1 MNVVFQKCYTE
12 DLCTCSNCVTLVH
25 DILGPL
31 DTASMQAVNIIKPK
45 CYSIVNPS
53 VKSNTVLCSLD
64 NL

>member
-31 DTASMQAVNIIKPK
+31 DTASMQAVNIIKTK
-45 CYSIVNPS
+45 MLFHS
-53 VKSNTVLCSLD
+53 
-64 NL
+64 